1 MKCLACGLE
10 NPPSAARCDCG
21 NPITKQ
27 VQVVP
32 SASMSAPP
40 RSKSAIRFVW
50 LAPLLGALVA
60 SAELASN
67 WDSQKSAP
75 QQAALAGF
83 ALALAVIPYC
93 LARAVSGLAGK

>member
-1 MKCLACGLE
+1 
-10 NPPSAARCDCG
+10 
-21 NPITKQ
+21 
-27 VQVVP
+27 
-32 SASMSAPP
+32 MSAPP

-50 LAPLLGALVA
+50 LAPLLGKLWSLARK
-60 SAELASN
+60 LASN
-67 WDSQKSAP
+67 LDSQKSAP